1 MQCKACLTGMNMIDF
16 FVQAPLWFQYSLVIV
31 VSLCVGSFLNVVIYR
46 LPKMLEQQWQQDAR
60 AFLAMDAVE
69 QERFN
74 LAVPA
79 SACPKCQ
86 HRIAAWQNIPVL
98 SYLFLKGRCANC
110 QSGISLRY
118 PLVEFAT
125 AVLASLVFMQWGAS
139 IESLLLIVLTY
150 VCIALALIDYDEKL
164 LPDSLVL
171 PLLWLGLL
179 VNTQSVFVSL
189 TDAVLGAAAGY
200 GVLWTVFWLFKL
212 ATGKDGMGYGDFKL
226 MAAFGAWFGWQ
237 ILPNVI
243 LLSSLVG
250 AVLGI
255 LLIATGVQK
264 RDESMPFGPFII
276 AAAWLTAM
284 YPSYVTVMNYL
295 A

>member
-1 MQCKACLTGMNMIDF
+1 MIEAF
-16 FVQAPLWFQYSLVIV
+16 IQTPLWFQYGV
-31 VSLCVGSFLNVVIYR
+31 VALLSLCVGSFLNVVIYR
-46 LPKMLEQQWQQDAR
+46 LPRMLEQQWQQEAR

-86 HRIAAWQNIPVL
+86 HSIAPWQNIPVL
-98 SYLFLKGRCANC
+98 SYLFLKGRCGNC
-110 QSGISLRY
+110 QATISLRY
-118 PLVEFAT
+118 PLVELAT
-125 AVLASLVFMQWGAS
+125 ALLACLVFAQWGAS
-139 IESLLLIVLTY
+139 IQSLMMIVLTY

-189 TDAVLGAAAGY
+189 SDAVVGAAAGY
-200 GVLWTVFWLFKL
+200 GVLWSVFWLFKL
-212 ATGKDGMGYGDFKL
+212 VTGKDGMGYGDFKL

-255 LLIATGVQK
+255 ILIATGLQK

-276 AAAWLTAM
+276 VAAWLTAL
-284 YPSYVTVMNYL
+284 YPAHITLTNYL
-295 A
+295 G

>member
-1 MQCKACLTGMNMIDF
+1 MIET
-16 FVQAPLWFQYSLVIV
+16 FVQAPSWFQYATVALF
-31 VSLCVGSFLNVVIYR
+31 SLCVGSFLNVVIYR
-46 LPKMLEQQWQQDAR
+46 LPKMLEQQWQQEAR
-60 AFLAMDAVE
+60 YYLEMEPIE

-79 SACPKCQ
+79 STCPSCQ
-86 HRIAAWQNIPVL
+86 YKIAAWQNIPVV
-98 SYLFLKGRCANC
+98 SYLFLKGRCAEC
-110 QSGISLRY
+110 QSKISLRY
-118 PLVEFAT
+118 PLVEAAT
-125 AVLASLVFMQWGAS
+125 AVLAVLVFMHWGAS
-139 IESLLLIVLTY
+139 LQSLAMIGLTY

-179 VNTQSVFVSL
+179 LNTQAVFVSL
-189 TDAVLGAAAGY
+189 PDAVFGAAAGY
-200 GVLWTVFWLFKL
+200 GVLWGIFWLFKL

-250 AVLGI
+250 AILG
-255 LLIATGVQK
+255 LALIAMGLHR
-264 RDESMPFGPFII
+264 RDQSMPFGPFII
-276 AAAWLTAM
+276 VAAWLTVM
-284 YPSYVTVMNYL
+284 YPEYATLTNYL
-295 A
+295 F

>member
-1 MQCKACLTGMNMIDF
+1 MIET
-16 FVQAPLWFQYSLVIV
+16 FVQAPSWFQYATVALF
-31 VSLCVGSFLNVVIYR
+31 SLCVGSFLNVVIYR
-46 LPKMLEQQWQQDAR
+46 LPKMLEQQWQQEAR
-60 AFLAMDAVE
+60 YYLEMEPIE

-79 SACPKCQ
+79 STCPSCQ
-86 HRIAAWQNIPVL
+86 HKIAAWQNIPVV
-98 SYLFLKGRCANC
+98 SYLFLKGRCAEC
-110 QSGISLRY
+110 QSKISLRY
-118 PLVEFAT
+118 PLVEAAT
-125 AVLASLVFMQWGAS
+125 AVLAVLVFMHWGAS
-139 IESLLLIVLTY
+139 LQSLAMIGLTY

-179 VNTQSVFVSL
+179 LNTQAVFVSL
-189 TDAVLGAAAGY
+189 PDAVFGAAAGY
-200 GVLWTVFWLFKL
+200 GVLWGIFWLFKL

-250 AVLGI
+250 AILG
-255 LLIATGVQK
+255 LALIAMGLHR
-264 RDESMPFGPFII
+264 RDQSMPFGPFII
-276 AAAWLTAM
+276 VAAWLTVM
-284 YPSYVTVMNYL
+284 YPEYATLANYL
-295 A
+295 F